1 VLTKT
6 IKLKA
11 SNTSNGLRLSYSKKD
26 FDLVYPGI
34 RDLGN
39 IGADIAPEVRERA
52 EEVAV
57 AAVIVGQIAQISTIT
72 ATIGRIG

>member
-1 VLTKT
+1 MVGAVAEEVLE
-6 IKLKA
+6 LF
-11 SNTSNGLRLSYSKKD
+11 N
-26 FDLVYPGI
+26 
-34 RDLGN
+34 DLGN